1 MMAVMWNYFKGSLRN
16 SGPMDKVLVVDDDA
30 PILSMVSDA
39 LENKYEVFTAESVAD
54 AENIIKDHEINLLI
68 ADLVMPEKNGID
80 MIMEFRKAYPKMKIM
95 AISGGGG
102 LSGRF
107 DYLPIAK
114 LIGARI
120 TLKKPFTLTELR
132 NSADELLQKDTEK

>member
-1 MMAVMWNYFKGSLRN
+1 MT
-16 SGPMDKVLVVDDDA
+16 DKILVVDDDTA
-30 PILSMVSDA
+30 ILSVVSDA
-39 LENKYEVFTAESVAD
+39 LEHKYEVFTAESVSD
-54 AENIIKDHEINLLI
+54 AEEIIKDHKIKLLI
-68 ADLVMPEKNGID
+68 ADLVMPGKNGID
-80 MIMEFRKAYPKMKIM
+80 MIMEFRKSYPDMRIM

-120 TLKKPFTLTELR
+120 TLKKPFTLAELR
-132 NSADELLQKDTEK
+132 NSADELLQENTEK

>member
-1 MMAVMWNYFKGSLRN
+1 
-16 SGPMDKVLVVDDDA
+16 MDKVLVVDDDA

>member
-1 MMAVMWNYFKGSLRN
+1 MMHKI
-16 SGPMDKVLVVDDDA
+16 LVVDDDTA
-30 PILSMVSDA
+30 ILNVVSDA
-39 LENKYEVFTAESVAD
+39 LDHKYEVFIAESVQD
-54 AENIIKDHEINLLI
+54 AEDIIQDHEIDLLI

-80 MIMEFRKAYPKMKIM
+80 MIMQFRKTYPNMQIM

-114 LIGARI
+114 LVGASI

-132 NSADELLQKDTEK
+132 NNTDNLLAKEQ

>member
-1 MMAVMWNYFKGSLRN
+1 MT
-16 SGPMDKVLVVDDDA
+16 DKILVVDDDTA
-30 PILSMVSDA
+30 ILAVIADA
-39 LENKYEVFTAESVAD
+39 LNNKYEIYTAESVFE
-54 AENIIKDHEINLLI
+54 AEEIIKDQEISLLI

-80 MIMEFRKAYPKMKIM
+80 MIMEFRKTYPDMQIM

-114 LIGARI
+114 LIGAKI

-132 NSADELLQKDTEK
+132 NSVDSLLQKSAKK

>member
-1 MMAVMWNYFKGSLRN
+1 MTKH
-16 SGPMDKVLVVDDDA
+16 VLVVDDDTA
-30 PILSMVSDA
+30 ILNVVSDA
-39 LENKYEVFTAESVAD
+39 LTHKYAVHTAESVAD
-54 AENIIKDHEINLLI
+54 AEDIISDHPIDLLI

-80 MIMEFRKAYPKMKIM
+80 MIMQFKKSYPNIQIM

-102 LSGRF
+102 ITGRF

-114 LIGARI
+114 LLGAKI

-132 NSADELLQKDTEK
+132 NSTDSLLENN